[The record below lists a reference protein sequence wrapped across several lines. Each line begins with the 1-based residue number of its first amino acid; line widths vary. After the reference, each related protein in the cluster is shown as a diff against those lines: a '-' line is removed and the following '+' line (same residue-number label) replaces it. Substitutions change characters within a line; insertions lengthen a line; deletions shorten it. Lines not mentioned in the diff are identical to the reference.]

1 MVYTKDSMVKSV
13 DWITIAIYLVLV
25 VLGWTSI
32 CGASYD
38 YGDMDFFS
46 MDTRAGKQMLW
57 MGCSLVLGFVILMVE
72 DKIYDWFA
80 YIFYAVMMLLLL
92 VTPLL
97 QKIRKALI
105 LG

>member
-57 MGCSLVLGFVILMVE
+57 RRQVIPVIMFILPMSILE
-72 DKIYDWFA
+72 NTGNLKQMET
-80 YIFYAVMMLLLL
+80 VMPM
-92 VTPLL
+92 P
-97 QKIRKALI
+97 
-105 LG
+105 